1 MSFLCII
8 HLISFA
14 VLVQVAVRHYRSI
27 NDPNKVTLDVPDTL
41 IKKIKNKIILYDGNQ
56 SSFIYQDVNPNKVIR
71 IQGLAGTGKTE
82 LLIQKIREKYVNEKN
97 SKIVYACYNQV
108 LCEDMKKRIPALFDF
123 MKVDEQIKINE
134 RLWIMRA
141 WY

>member
-1 MSFLCII
+1 M
-8 HLISFA
+8 
-14 VLVQVAVRHYRSI
+14 
-27 NDPNKVTLDVPDTL
+27 DVPDTL
-41 IKKIKNKIILYDGNQ
+41 IKKIKNKIILYDGTQ